1 MSWFDDLY
9 PEVPPEFPPTLRIE
23 KRKTYKVTFIENRPR
38 VVIGGYGRPTAVI
51 NVKYADESRSL
62 YVGSHV
68 DLARQIHNLEKKM
81 KSLKGLTVEI
91 TLLKKQGRN
100 YIFNVELIE

>member
-23 KRKTYKVTFIENRPR
+23 RGITYKVTFKEKRPR
-38 VVIGGYGRPTAVI
+38 LVIGGFGRQTAVI
-51 NVKYADESRSL
+51 NVKYEDESRSL

-68 DLARQIHNLEKKM
+68 DLARQIRNIEKQYG
-81 KSLKGLTVEI
+81 SLKGLTVEI
-91 TLLKKQGRN
+91 TQLKKQGRN
-100 YIFNVELIE
+100 YIFKVDVIS